1 MKSEPRSAYRLAI
14 VAALATGLIL
24 LWIIGAVGLIGVEG
38 DPYDRSYG
46 GVLAVGM
53 IGALIARFRPGGMA
67 RAMVAAAFAQALIA
81 VIALIIGKQ
90 HSPVSSV
97 VEILGLNG
105 FFVVL
110 WLASARLFIRAA
122 RLRGSAE
129 MTARFI
135 PILIAMAL
143 PGTLEAQAGPPG
155 QASAPPRTI
164 FDGTTVI
171 DGTGA
176 PARPGMAILVE
187 GEAIAAV
194 VPAADLTEEVRQGAG
209 VVDASG
215 WFAIPGLVES
225 HTHVATMANRARAEF
240 ILNRQLYA
248 GITTARDMAGDVR
261 SLMDLQRASLVKEID
276 APDLH
281 FAALMAGPVF
291 FTDPRTVSSAAG
303 ETPGEVSW
311 MQAVTEETDLA
322 RAVAL
327 ARGTWATGIKTYAAI
342 DGDLL
347 AAITAEAGRQ
357 GIPVWSHTHVGP
369 ARALE
374 VAGTGVRSMSHV
386 CSVGSAAIP
395 DDVFREGQ
403 EGRRSGF
410 VDVDLN
416 HPAVDSVFALM
427 RRHGT
432 VLDATIRVV
441 VEVGLRRM
449 AAIDTVNAPLPGE
462 AEDSAGADPGPRR
475 PPIDRR
481 RRGVRAGC
489 ETADAVALTRRAW
502 EAGVMIATGT
512 DGMTPPTSDFP
523 ALFDEIRHLHD
534 DVGMPMLDVLKA
546 ASHHGAVALGL
557 EDSIGTIE
565 PGKHAD
571 IVFLRED
578 PLAGP
583 ESLRS
588 VALTVKRGTPYY
600 RRDFVLGAPQG
611 PPGR

>member
-1 MKSEPRSAYRLAI
+1 MTTRGRL
-14 VAALATGLIL
+14 
-24 LWIIGAVGLIGVEG
+24 
-38 DPYDRSYG
+38 
-46 GVLAVGM
+46 
-53 IGALIARFRPGGMA
+53 
-67 RAMVAAAFAQALIA
+67 
-81 VIALIIGKQ
+81 
-90 HSPVSSV
+90 
-97 VEILGLNG
+97 
-105 FFVVL
+105 
-110 WLASARLFIRAA
+110 
-122 RLRGSAE
+122 
-129 MTARFI
+129 
-135 PILIAMAL
+135 PILIALALAL
-143 PGTLEAQAGPPG
+143 PGALEAQAGRPG
-155 QASAPPRTI
+155 RDSAPVRTI
-164 FDGTTVI
+164 FDGATVL

-176 PARPGMAILVE
+176 PARTGMAIVVE
-187 GEAIAAV
+187 GEGIAAV
-194 VPAADLTEEVRQGAG
+194 VPAADLTEEVREGAE
-209 VVDASG
+209 VIDARG
-215 WFAIPGLVES
+215 WFAIPGLVEA

-276 APDLH
+276 APDLY
-281 FAALMAGPVF
+281 FSALMAGPEF

-322 RAVAL
+322 QAVAL

-357 GIPVWSHTHVGP
+357 GVPVWSHTHVGP

-403 EGRRSGF
+403 EGRRTGF

-449 AAIDTVNAPLPGE
+449 AAIDAVNAPRPGE
-462 AEDSAGADPGPRR
+462 APDSVRVQPPQ

-481 RRGVRAGC
+481 RRGVRARC

-502 EAGVMIATGT
+502 EAGVMVATGT
-512 DGMTPPTSDFP
+512 DGMTPPTFDFP

-588 VALTVKRGTPYY
+588 VELTVKRGTPYY

>member
-1 MKSEPRSAYRLAI
+1 
-14 VAALATGLIL
+14 
-24 LWIIGAVGLIGVEG
+24 
-38 DPYDRSYG
+38 
-46 GVLAVGM
+46 M
-53 IGALIARFRPGGMA
+53 IM
-67 RAMVAAAFAQALIA
+67 RAGI
-81 VIALIIGKQ
+81 
-90 HSPVSSV
+90 
-97 VEILGLNG
+97 
-105 FFVVL
+105 
-110 WLASARLFIRAA
+110 
-122 RLRGSAE
+122 
-129 MTARFI
+129 I
-135 PILIAMAL
+135 PILIALAPAGGL
-143 PGTLEAQAGPPG
+143 AAQAGPG
-155 QASAPPRTI
+155 APDAAPTRTI
-164 FDGTTVI
+164 FEGATVI
-171 DGTGA
+171 DGTGSG
-176 PARPGMAILVE
+176 ARAGMAIVVE

-194 VPAADLTEEVRQGAG
+194 IPVGELTEEVRESAE
-209 VVDASG
+209 VIDATE

-225 HTHVATMANRARAEF
+225 HTHVATMADRDRAEF

-281 FAALMAGPVF
+281 FSALMAGPEF

-311 MQAVTEETDLA
+311 MQAVTADTDLA

-386 CSVGSAAIP
+386 CSVGSVAIP

-403 EGRRSGF
+403 EGRRTGF

-427 RRHGT
+427 RRNGT

-449 AAIDTVNAPLPGE
+449 AAIDTVNAPRPGE
-462 AEDSAGADPGPRR
+462 AADSAGARPGPR

-481 RRGVRAGC
+481 RRGVRAQC
-489 ETADAVALTRRAW
+489 ETADAIALTRRAW
-502 EAGVMIATGT
+502 QAGVMVATGT
-512 DGMTPPTSDFP
+512 DGMTPPASDFP
-523 ALFDEIRHLHD
+523 ALFDEIRYLHD
-534 DVGMPMLDVLKA
+534 DVGMPMPDVLKA

-565 PGKHAD
+565 PGKHAN

-588 VALTVKRGTPYY
+588 VELTVKRGTPYS
-600 RRDFVLGAPQG
+600 RRDFVLGAPPG

>member
-1 MKSEPRSAYRLAI
+1 MIMRRSI
-14 VAALATGLIL
+14 IPIL
-24 LWIIGAVGLIGVEG
+24 VG
-38 DPYDRSYG
+38 
-46 GVLAVGM
+46 
-53 IGALIARFRPGGMA
+53 
-67 RAMVAAAFAQALIA
+67 
-81 VIALIIGKQ
+81 
-90 HSPVSSV
+90 
-97 VEILGLNG
+97 
-105 FFVVL
+105 
-110 WLASARLFIRAA
+110 LASAGGLA
-122 RLRGSAE
+122 
-129 MTARFI
+129 
-135 PILIAMAL
+135 
-143 PGTLEAQAGPPG
+143 AQAGPDP
-155 QASAPPRTI
+155 QDAAPTRTV
-164 FDGTTVI
+164 FEGATVI
-171 DGTGA
+171 DGTGSG
-176 PARPGMAILVE
+176 ARAGMAIVVE

-194 VPAADLTEEVRQGAG
+194 VPVGGVTEEVREGAE
-209 VVDASG
+209 VIDASG

-225 HTHVATMANRARAEF
+225 HTHVATMASRGRAEF

-276 APDLH
+276 APDLY
-281 FAALMAGPVF
+281 FSALMAGPEF

-322 RAVAL
+322 QAVAL

-347 AAITAEAGRQ
+347 AAIAAEAGRQ

-403 EGRRSGF
+403 EGRRTGF

-427 RRHGT
+427 RRNGT

-441 VEVGLRRM
+441 VQVGLRRM
-449 AAIDTVNAPLPGE
+449 AAIDTVNAPRPSE
-462 AEDSAGADPGPRR
+462 AADSAGARPGPRR
-475 PPIDRR
+475 PPVDRR

-489 ETADAVALTRRAW
+489 ETADAIALTRRAW
-502 EAGVMIATGT
+502 EAGVMVATGT
-512 DGMTPPTSDFP
+512 DGMTPPASDFP

-534 DVGMPMLDVLKA
+534 DVGMPMPAVLRA

-565 PGKHAD
+565 PGKHAN

-578 PLAGP
+578 PLDGP
-583 ESLRS
+583 GSLSS
-588 VALTVKRGTPYY
+588 VELTVKRGTRYY
-600 RRDFVLGAPQG
+600 RRDFVLGAPPG

>member
-1 MKSEPRSAYRLAI
+1 MKPEPGSAYRLAI
-14 VAALATGLIL
+14 VAALATGLT
-24 LWIIGAVGLIGVEG
+24 
-38 DPYDRSYG
+38 P
-46 GVLAVGM
+46 
-53 IGALIARFRPGGMA
+53 
-67 RAMVAAAFAQALIA
+67 
-81 VIALIIGKQ
+81 
-90 HSPVSSV
+90 
-97 VEILGLNG
+97 
-105 FFVVL
+105 
-110 WLASARLFIRAA
+110 
-122 RLRGSAE
+122 
-129 MTARFI
+129 T
-135 PILIAMAL
+135 L
-143 PGTLEAQAGPPG
+143 PGTLEAQGGPPE
-155 QASAPPRTI
+155 QDSASARTI

-176 PARPGMAILVE
+176 SARTGMAIVVE
-187 GEAIAAV
+187 GEGITAV
-194 VPAADLTEEVRQGAG
+194 VPAAELGEEEREGAE
-209 VVDASG
+209 VIDASG

-225 HTHVATMANRARAEF
+225 HTHVATVANRARAEF

-281 FAALMAGPVF
+281 FSALVAGPDF

-303 ETPGEVSW
+303 ESPGEVSW
-311 MQAVTEETDLA
+311 MQAVTGDTDLA
-322 RAVAL
+322 QAVAL

-342 DGDLL
+342 DGELL
-347 AAITAEAGRQ
+347 AAIAAEAGRQ

-395 DDVFREGQ
+395 EDVFREGQ
-403 EGRRSGF
+403 EGRRTGF

-427 RRHGT
+427 RRNGT

-441 VEVGLRRM
+441 VQVGLRRM
-449 AAIDTVNAPLPGE
+449 AAIDTVNVPPPGE
-462 AEDSAGADPGPRR
+462 TADSTGARPGPRR

-481 RRGVRAGC
+481 RRGVRAQC

-502 EAGVMIATGT
+502 QAGVMVATGT
-512 DGMTPPTSDFP
+512 DGMTPPASDFP

-534 DVGMPMLDVLKA
+534 DVGMPMLDVLEA

-565 PGKHAD
+565 PGKHAN
-571 IVFLRED
+571 IVFLRDD

-588 VALTVKRGTPYY
+588 VELTVKRGTRYY
-600 RRDFVLGAPQG
+600 RRDFVLGAPPAPPG

>member
-1 MKSEPRSAYRLAI
+1 MKPEPRSAYRLAI
-14 VAALATGLIL
+14 LAALATGLIL

-38 DPYDRSYG
+38 DPFDRSYG

-53 IGALIARFRPGGMA
+53 IGALIARFRPDGMA
-67 RAMVAAAFAQALIA
+67 RAMVAAAFAQALVA

-105 FFVVL
+105 FFVLL
-110 WLASARLFIRAA
+110 WLVSARLFIRAG

-129 MTARFI
+129 MTARVI
-135 PILIAMAL
+135 PILIATAL
-143 PGTLEAQAGPPG
+143 PATLEAQAGPPG
-155 QASAPPRTI
+155 QDSAPIRTI
-164 FDGTTVI
+164 FDGATVI

-176 PARPGMAILVE
+176 PARTGVAIVVE
-187 GEAIAAV
+187 GEGIASV
-194 VPAADLTEEVRQGAG
+194 IPAADLTDELREGAEVI
-209 VVDASG
+209 DASE

-276 APDLH
+276 APDLY
-281 FAALMAGPVF
+281 FSALMAGPEF

-311 MQAVTEETDLA
+311 MQAVTEDTDLA
-322 RAVAL
+322 QAVAL

-403 EGRRSGF
+403 EGRRTGF

-416 HPAVDSVFALM
+416 DPVVDSVFALM
-427 RRHGT
+427 RRNRT

-441 VEVGLRRM
+441 VQVGLRRM
-449 AAIDTVNAPLPGE
+449 AAIDTVNAPLPGQ
-462 AEDSAGADPGPRR
+462 AADRAGAGPRR

-489 ETADAVALTRRAW
+489 ETADAIALTRRAW
-502 EAGVMIATGT
+502 EAGVMVATGT

-588 VALTVKRGTPYY
+588 VELTVKRGTPYY
-600 RRDFVLGAPQG
+600 RRDFVLGAPRR
-611 PPGR
+611 PRGR